1 MAGRPS
7 VHLPSRP
14 PAPIYTQRVIESGE
28 IAATRIGAGL
38 STEREPAR
46 AGSEAARRAAASVGG
61 GDVDVAFLFL
71 SAEHLDDAEAAV
83 ARVLQEL
90 QPRHL
95 LGCVA
100 DGVVGGGRELQEGPG
115 AAVWAA
121 TLPEGA
127 EVDVFHALA
136 LPGDEGMVVT
146 GVPPL
151 EDPDLVALLV
161 DPYSFPAASFLA
173 KLNDEQPGLPVVGG
187 LAGGGGHPGEA
198 ALIVEDRVV
207 TDGAVGVAVRGAP
220 VLTVVSQGCA
230 PIGRDAV
237 VTSAEGNLVYEL
249 AGRPALIRLQTEI
262 AALTPKERAL
272 ATRGVL
278 AGLVIDENRS
288 EYRRGDYLMRALL
301 GADEDSGAIAVGEPV
316 RVGQTMRFHVR
327 DAASADD
334 DLQAALGR
342 ALGRGRRPAGAL
354 LFTCNGRGTHLFPE
368 PDHDAGVVA
377 EALGS
382 AALAGF
388 FCAGEIGPVGGRAFV
403 HGYTATLAVFLD
415 GE

>member
-1 MAGRPS
+1 
-7 VHLPSRP
+7 
-14 PAPIYTQRVIESGE
+14 VIESGE

-38 STEREPAR
+38 SAEPEAAR
-46 AGSEAARRAAASVGG
+46 AGSDAARRAAASVGNG
-61 GDVDVAFLFL
+61 VVDLAFLFL
-71 SAEHLDDAEAAV
+71 SADHLDDAEDAV
-83 ARVLQEL
+83 AGVLQEM

-100 DGVVGGGRELQEGPG
+100 DGVVAGGRELQDGPG

-121 TLPEGA
+121 TLPKDT
-127 EVDVFHALA
+127 EVDVFHAVA
-136 LPGDEGMVVT
+136 IPGDEGMVIT

-161 DPYSFPAASFLA
+161 DPYSFPAAPFLA
-173 KLNDEQPGLPVVGG
+173 RLNDEQPGLPVVGG

-237 VTSAEGNLVYEL
+237 VTSAEGNVVYEL
-249 AGRPALIRLQTEI
+249 AGRPALMRLQSEI
-262 AALTPKERAL
+262 AALTPEERAL
-272 ATRGVL
+272 ASRGVL

-316 RVGQTMRFHVR
+316 RVGQTLRFHVR
-327 DAASADD
+327 DAATADD
-334 DLQAALGR
+334 DLHEALGR
-342 ALGRGRRPAGAL
+342 ALRRRHPAGAL
-354 LFTCNGRGTHLFPE
+354 LFTCNGRGTHLFGDA
-368 PDHDAGVVA
+368 DHDAGVVA

-382 AALAGF
+382 SALAGF
-388 FCAGEIGPVGGRAFV
+388 FAAGEIGPVGERAFV
-403 HGYTATLAVFLD
+403 HGYTATLAIFLD
-415 GE
+415 GR

>member
-1 MAGRPS
+1 
-7 VHLPSRP
+7 
-14 PAPIYTQRVIESGE
+14 VIESGE

-38 STEREPAR
+38 SVEREPAR
-46 AGSEAARRAAASVGG
+46 AGSEAASRAAASFGPG
-61 GDVDVAFLFL
+61 REVDLAFLFL
-71 SAEHLDDAEAAV
+71 SGEHIDDVEGAV
-83 ARVLQEL
+83 GGVLQQL

-95 LGCVA
+95 VGCVA
-100 DGVVGGGRELQEGPG
+100 DGVVAGGRELQDGPG

-127 EVDVFHALA
+127 EVDVFHAIA
-136 LPGDEGMVVT
+136 IPGDEGMVIT
-146 GVPPL
+146 GIPPL

-161 DPYSFPAASFLA
+161 DPYSFPAAPFLA
-173 KLNDEQPGLPVVGG
+173 KLNEEQPGLPVVGG
-187 LAGGGGHPGEA
+187 LAAGGGHPGEG
-198 ALIVEDRVV
+198 ALIIEDRVV

-237 VTSAEGNLVYEL
+237 VTSAEGNVVYEL
-249 AGRPALIRLQTEI
+249 AGRPALMRLQHEI
-262 AALTPKERAL
+262 AGLTPEERAL
-272 ATRGVL
+272 ASRGVL

-288 EYRRGDYLMRALL
+288 EYGRGDYLMRALL

-316 RVGQTMRFHVR
+316 RVGQTLRFHVR
-327 DAASADD
+327 DAATADD
-334 DLQAALGR
+334 DLQAALAR
-342 ALGRGRRPAGAL
+342 ALARRRPAGAL
-354 LFTCNGRGTHLFPE
+354 LFTCNGRGTHLFSD

-382 AALAGF
+382 RALAGF
-388 FCAGEIGPVGGRAFV
+388 FAAGEIGPVGGRAFV

-415 GE
+415 GR